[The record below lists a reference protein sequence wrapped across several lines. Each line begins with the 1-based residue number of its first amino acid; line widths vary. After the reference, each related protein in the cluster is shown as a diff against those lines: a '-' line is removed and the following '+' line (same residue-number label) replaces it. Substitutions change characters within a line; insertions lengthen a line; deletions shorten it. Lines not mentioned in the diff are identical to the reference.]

1 MRLDGLLGKLNIAS
15 RSDAKKLIRSG
26 KIMINREKVT
36 DPGMQ
41 VSENDIVTF
50 EGKEYTYQKYVYY
63 MLNKPAGC
71 VSATEDEGTTVIDI
85 FKTACV
91 KKYGELPNV
100 RIDEL
105 FPVGRL
111 DKDTTGLLIITNDGD
126 MAHRVLSYKYH
137 VEKTYFVRLNKP
149 LDKKMI
155 DNIEGGVEIEEGVI
169 TKPAQISLTD
179 EPECWFITI
188 CEGKFHQVKRMF
200 KCVGCEVLLL
210 KRVSFGEISLDEDL
224 PEGDLRLL
232 TQEEIDS
239 LHV

>member
-26 KIMINREKVT
+26 KIMLNKEKVT

-41 VSENDIVTF
+41 VSENDIVMF

-85 FKTACV
+85 FKTACI

-155 DNIEGGVEIEEGVI
+155 DNIEGGVEIEEGIV
-169 TKPAQISLTD
+169 TKPAQINPAY
-179 EPECWFITI
+179 EPECCFITI

-200 KCVGCEVLLL
+200 KCVGCEVLYL
-210 KRVSFGEISLDEDL
+210 KRVSFGDISLDEDL
-224 PEGDLRLL
+224 PEGDVRLL
-232 TQEEIDS
+232 KQEEIDS

>member
-1 MRLDGLLGKLNIAS
+1 MLGKLNIAS

-26 KIMINREKVT
+26 KIMLNKEKVT

-41 VSENDIVTF
+41 VSENDIVMF

-85 FKTACV
+85 FKTACI

-155 DNIEGGVEIEEGVI
+155 DNIEGGVEIEEGIV
-169 TKPAQISLTD
+169 TKPAQINPAD
-179 EPECWFITI
+179 EPECCFITI

-200 KCVGCEVLLL
+200 KCVGCEVLYL
-210 KRVSFGEISLDEDL
+210 KRVSFGDISLDEDL
-224 PEGDLRLL
+224 PEGDVRLL
-232 TQEEIDS
+232 KQEEIDS